1 MKKKLLL
8 PLALLMALLS
18 VGAIGE
24 DKTVIYNGII
34 TKRYG
39 DNSYTNVYVAMDKE
53 SEVIK
58 SLNPG
63 KKIYITAVYPNWVEV
78 DYNGKVGYILRHR
91 IDVTSVVDPVNTP
104 PYTVEVYHFYAK
116 ITRPTEVKA
125 DKSADSETL
134 SPLTEGARIAI
145 IGVEDGWAKLVYHR
159 QYGYVDTR
167 DLDELLPVAGSVDY
181 GTNEMP
187 LSVFTSFYSDNPDRI
202 NNLAVACAYMSK
214 TLQPGEKLD
223 FNSTVGP
230 FNASTGYLPAP
241 VLVDGETKENYGGGS
256 CQVSSSLYNTVMQL
270 PGVTILMRKP
280 HGNNGASYLPHGM
293 DASSGTDSLNLIIRN
308 DYDFPIRIDA
318 STHDFALF
326 VSIWRADQ

>member
-1 MKKKLLL
+1 MNKKLLL
-8 PLALLMALLS
+8 PLALLLALLC
-18 VGAIGE
+18 ACAQAE
-24 DKTVIYNGII
+24 EKTVLYNGIT

-39 DNSYTNVYVAMDKE
+39 DRSTTNIYVAMDKT

-58 SLNPG
+58 TMDPG

-78 DYNGKVGYILRHR
+78 DYNGKTGYILRHR
-91 IDVTSVVDPVNTP
+91 IDVTSVVDPVHTP

-125 DKSADSETL
+125 DKSAASETL

-167 DLDELLPVAGSVDY
+167 DLDELLPVAGCPETGDS
-181 GTNEMP
+181 EKP
-187 LSVFTSFYSDNPDRI
+187 LAVFTSFYSDNPDRI

-214 TLQPGEKLD
+214 ILRPGD
-223 FNSTVGP
+223 RMNFNDTVGP

-241 VLVDGETKENYGGGS
+241 VLVDGETKLNYGGGS
-256 CQVSSSLYNTVMQL
+256 CQVSSSLYNTIMQL

-293 DASSGTDSLNLIIRN
+293 DASSGTDNLNLIIRN

-318 STHDFALF
+318 TVQDFALF
-326 VSIWRADQ
+326 VAVWRADQ